1 MKTKLVIGFL
11 AITLLLLTTNNQAA
25 SSPFSEEN
33 VYLYATTGWDY
44 NSNPAQKPSDA
55 ATARRIPGHGGAV
68 YTQNAKLG
76 YRVNPQG
83 PFDVEAMYDYYQYF
97 NTARPNT
104 IYDSLMHTVTVR
116 PSYLYGSTKF
126 YLPFVFNLTDVQSDK
141 YSNSYLLQPTVFHRY
156 SQEWGFELAMN
167 LAREYVSAPVAIG
180 EFNRSNRRIGF
191 LAGAYYFIPDDKGYV
206 QARFG
211 YDRVGAVGR
220 NNVGSKIL
228 MMVNMLYQ
236 ATPRLKLNPFISIGV
251 DPYDFRYNDAVIL
264 HSDREDTTIK
274 IGAILTYNVY
284 KWVDLN
290 VHYYVTRGISNIK
303 LYDYEQHMV
312 GGLLSFTY
320 GRP

>member
-1 MKTKLVIGFL
+1 MKTKLVICFL
-11 AITLLLLTTNNQAA
+11 AIVLFLTINPD
-25 SSPFSEEN
+25 SSSAISDEN

-44 NSNPAQKPSDA
+44 NSNPAQKPTDR
-55 ATARRIPGHGGAV
+55 ATARQVKGYGDAV

-76 YRVNPQG
+76 YRFNPQG

-97 NTARPNT
+97 NMSRPNT
-104 IYDSLMHTVTVR
+104 LYDSLMHTFTLR
-116 PSYLYGSTKF
+116 PSYLVGSTKF
-126 YLPFVFNLTDVQSDK
+126 YLPFVFNFTDVQSDK

-156 SQEWGFELAMN
+156 NQEWGFELAMN
-167 LAREYVSAPVAIG
+167 LVREYVSAPVAIG
-180 EFNRSNRRIGF
+180 EFNRSARKIGF
-191 LAGAYYFIPDDKGYV
+191 LGGVYYFFDQDKGYV

-211 YDRVGAVGR
+211 YDRVSAVGR

-236 ATPRLKLNPFISIGV
+236 PIPRLKLNPFISIGV

-264 HSDREDTTIK
+264 HNTRDDTVIK
-274 IGAILTYNVY
+274 VGAIATHNVY

-290 VHYYVTRGISNIK
+290 VHYYFTRQISNIK
-303 LYDYEQHMV
+303 LYDYQQHMI
-312 GGLLSFTY
+312 GALLSFTY

>member
-1 MKTKLVIGFL
+1 MKTKLVICFL
-11 AITLLLLTTNNQAA
+11 AIVLFLTINPA
-25 SSPFSEEN
+25 SSSAISDEN

-44 NSNPAQKPSDA
+44 NSNPGQKPSDA
-55 ATARRIPGHGGAV
+55 ATARRVPGHGGAV

-76 YRVNPQG
+76 FKANPQG

-97 NTARPNT
+97 NTTRPNT
-104 IYDSLMHTVTVR
+104 LYDSLIHTFTLR
-116 PSYLYGSTKF
+116 PSYLFGSTKF

-141 YSNSYLLQPTVFHRY
+141 YSNSFLLQPTVFHRY
-156 SQEWGFELAMN
+156 NQEWGFELAMN
-167 LAREYVSAPVAIG
+167 LLREYVSAPVAIG
-180 EFNRSNRRIGF
+180 EFNRSARTIGF
-191 LAGAYYFIPDDKGYV
+191 LGGVYYFLSQDKGYV

-211 YDRVGAVGR
+211 YDRVSAVGR

-228 MMVNMLYQ
+228 MMVNLLYQ

-264 HSDREDTTIK
+264 HNVRDDTTIK
-274 IGAILTYNVY
+274 IGAIVTYNVY

-290 VHYYVTRGISNIK
+290 VHYYVTREISNIK

-312 GGLLSFTY
+312 GALLSFTY